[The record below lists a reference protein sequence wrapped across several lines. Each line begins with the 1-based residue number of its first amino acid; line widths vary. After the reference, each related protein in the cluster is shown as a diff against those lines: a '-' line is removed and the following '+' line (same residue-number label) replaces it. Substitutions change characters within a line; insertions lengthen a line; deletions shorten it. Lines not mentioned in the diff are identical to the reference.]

1 MTDTQHWHSLYDLS
15 DPERMPFSAQR
26 LRRQGFSSHS
36 ALALKLEN
44 TSLKLPG

>member
-1 MTDTQHWHSLYDLS
+1 MTEMTST
-15 DPERMPFSAQR
+15 RFAPFSAKR

-36 ALALKLEN
+36 ALALQLED